1 MNRLSIRAK
10 VLSLAAIPLVGF
22 AILAFIVSR
31 STNQQ
36 WNVATEVL
44 GSFDLIIE
52 LSHLINDVQKERAKA
67 ASFLEGGTAYY
78 ELENSQNTAD
88 IQWRKL
94 SSFVQSNSHLREQSK
109 ALSEV
114 QERLTELRG
123 RVKGRSVESIAVVD
137 NYRKLI
143 ANLTSIELGVS
154 ELGDWIEQRIRGVAL
169 LESAK
174 ESAAML
180 MAHLAIALGSD
191 KPLTS
196 RQFRMISSLKEGVNS
211 NLSFGAPSLSRDANA
226 KIQSFASASHWISVD
241 KVSERV
247 LLRSKNGK
255 YEVRA
260 DIFWREMEDVI
271 DDIHE
276 LIPAELENAKT
287 FFTKAKQEANG
298 RLWAIGI
305 SVLAMGLAMGVLA
318 FFVIKSI
325 TNSLYLVMQEV
336 LKSAMQVTYA
346 SQEMQAAS
354 KHLSSRATEAASSI
368 EETAS
373 SLDELSSMVK
383 NNADNAKQAVTLAD
397 GNSKDAEKGEGEI
410 GQLIT
415 AMNEMAVSSNKIE
428 EIITVIEDI
437 AFQTNL
443 LALNAAV
450 EAARAGEHGKGFAV
464 VADAVRTLAQRS
476 AAAAKDITALIKDNV
491 SKVEHGK
498 NVADAS
504 EVVLRAIVSSARKTS
519 ELQHEISTASVEQA
533 SGITEISRTVNQLDQ
548 VTQSNAASAEEL
560 EASTNAIYE
569 QAQILVNLVDRLSL
583 VIYGRPGRLKEVVAI
598 NTDGNGSS
606 NEGSG
611 GGGAG
616 GGGLRLVK
624 ASGAGMRPE
633 AVIPFDEEQSDTPT
647 EVGKVGTI
655 DGF

>member
-31 STNQQ
+31 STSQQ

-44 GSFDLIIE
+44 GSFDLIVE
-52 LSHLINDVQKERAKA
+52 LSQLINDVQKERAKA

-78 ELENSQNTAD
+78 ELENSQNAAD

-94 SSFVQSNSHLREQSK
+94 SSLVRSNSNLREQSK
-109 ALSEV
+109 ALDEV
-114 QERLTELRG
+114 QERLAEVRG

-143 ANLTSIELGVS
+143 AGLTSIELGVT

-180 MAHLAIALGSD
+180 MAHLAIALGND

-226 KIQSFASASHWISVD
+226 KIQGFASASHWISVD
-241 KVSERV
+241 KVSERI

-271 DDIHE
+271 DDIQG

-287 FFTKAKQEANG
+287 FFSKAKQEANA

-410 GQLIT
+410 GQLIL

-476 AAAAKDITALIKDNV
+476 AAAAKDITALIRDNV

-498 NVADAS
+498 KVADAS

-560 EASTNAIYE
+560 EASTNAIYD
-569 QAQILVNLVDRLSL
+569 QAQVLVNLVDRLSL
-583 VIYGRPGRLKEVVAI
+583 VVYGRPGQLKEVVAI
-598 NTDGNGSS
+598 DTDGNDSS
-606 NEGSG
+606 QD
-611 GGGAG
+611 GAG

-624 ASGAGMRPE
+624 AGGTAMRPE
-633 AVIPFDEEQSDTPT
+633 AVIPFDEEQEETPT
-647 EVGKVGTI
+647 QVGKVGTI